1 MNDEERQ
8 KFRRSGEIAAQ
19 ALQLGL
25 GMVDDGVYL
34 LDVAEEV
41 ENYIRSKGAL
51 PAFPVNLSI
60 NEVAAHYT
68 PKDKDKLRFDPGDV
82 VKVDVGAHIDGYVGG
97 DTAGTVE
104 VTTNHYREMIES
116 AVKARD
122 MAMEIIGDGL
132 PLNSVGRIVEESIK
146 SDGFLPIAN
155 LTGHQIDR
163 YNLHAGLTIPNVD
176 DGNMNPIR
184 DGMILA
190 VEPFV
195 TNGEG
200 FVKGGKP
207 GNIYR
212 VIRERPIKDEE
223 LKEFYNRLVSDFNTL
238 PFCDR
243 WCTQFDS
250 KAGLKINKL
259 VRHGLVSSYA
269 TLLETKRGCV
279 TQSEHTVLI
288 KGSKA
293 EILTLP

>member
-1 MNDEERQ
+1 MNEDARQ

-19 ALQLGL
+19 GLQLGL
-25 GMVDDGVYL
+25 GMIEDGVLL

-82 VKVDVGAHIDGYVGG
+82 VKLDVGAHIDGYVGG

-104 VTTNHYREMIES
+104 VTTNLHRDMIES

-122 MAMEIIGDGL
+122 LAMEVLGDGL
-132 PLNSVGRIVEESIK
+132 PLNSVGHIVEQSIK
-146 SDGFLPIAN
+146 NDGFLPVAN

-184 DGMILA
+184 DGMVLA

-200 FVKGGKP
+200 YVKAGKP

-212 VIRERPIKDEE
+212 VIRERPIKDED
-223 LKEFYNRLVSDFNTL
+223 LKEFYARLVSEFNTL

-243 WCTQFDS
+243 WCTQFDK
-250 KAGLKINKL
+250 KAGMKINKL

-269 TLLETKRGCV
+269 TLIEVKRGCV

-288 KGSKA
+288 KGNKA
-293 EILTLP
+293 EILTIP

>member
-1 MNDEERQ
+1 MNEEARQ
-8 KFRRSGEIAAQ
+8 NFRRSGEIAAK

-25 GMVDDGVYL
+25 DMVDEDVLL
-34 LDVAEEV
+34 LDVAEEI
-41 ENYIRSKGAL
+41 ENYIRSKGAV

-68 PKDKDKLRFDPGDV
+68 PKEKDKLRFDPGDV

-104 VTTNHYREMIES
+104 VTTNRYRDMIES

-122 MAMEIIGDGL
+122 TVMEVLGDGL
-132 PLNSVGRIVEESIK
+132 PLNSVGRIVEQSIK
-146 SDGFLPIAN
+146 SDGFLPVSN

-176 DGNMNPIR
+176 DGNLNPIR
-184 DGMILA
+184 DGMVLA

-200 FVKGGKP
+200 LIKAGKP

-212 VIRERPIKDEE
+212 VIRERPIKDDD
-223 LKEFYNRLVSDFNTL
+223 LKEFYAYLVTEFKTL

-243 WCTQFDS
+243 WCTSFDS
-250 KAGLKINKL
+250 KAGAKINKL

-269 TLLETKRGCV
+269 TLVEMKRGCV

-288 KGSKA
+288 RGKKA
-293 EILTLP
+293 EILTLS

>member
-1 MNDEERQ
+1 MNEDCWDRL
-8 KFRRSGEIAAQ
+8 RRSGQIAAQ
-19 ALQLGL
+19 ALQLGMD
-25 GMVDDGVYL
+25 MVDDGVRL
-34 LDVAEEV
+34 LDVAEEI
-41 ENYIRSKGAL
+41 ESYIRSKGAQ

-68 PKDKDKLRFDPGDV
+68 PGHNDKLRFDPGDV

-97 DTAGTVE
+97 DTAGTVA
-104 VTTNHYREMIES
+104 VGSKRNHELIAS

-122 MAMEIIGDGL
+122 MVMEVIGEGMPMNGIGRMVEGSITGDGYR
-132 PLNSVGRIVEESIK
+132 PV
-146 SDGFLPIAN
+146 AN

-163 YNLHAGLTIPNVD
+163 FNLHAGLTIPNVD
-176 DGNMNPIR
+176 DGNLNPVK
-184 DGMILA
+184 DGMVLA
-190 VEPFV
+190 IEPFA

-200 FVKGGKP
+200 LIKAGKP

-212 VIRERPIKDEE
+212 VLRERPLKDPE
-223 LKEFYNRLVSDFNTL
+223 LKVFFDRLREEFQTL

-243 WCTQFDS
+243 WCTSFDP
-250 KAGLKINKL
+250 KAEAKINKL

-269 TLLETKRGCV
+269 TLVEVKRGCV

-288 KGSKA
+288 RGRKA